1 MDIEAHRFV
10 NDLYIVKEND
20 IEFFFSYVG
29 YDSTEEKLIFER
41 EDEVITAKLMV
52 NEHQLSIWER
62 ALEKLGIEIEHI
74 EE

>member
-1 MDIEAHRFV
+1 MNIEAHRFV

-20 IEFFFSYVG
+20 IEFFFNYVS

-41 EDEVITAKLMV
+41 QDEVITAKIIV
-52 NEHQLSIWER
+52 NEYQLSIWEK
-62 ALEKLGIEIEHI
+62 ALNKLGIEIEHL